1 MTTPTRLNA
10 GFSLAWVASFPGFT
24 ASEGWSLSYQLTN
37 HTNAHTIPA
46 TALGDDF
53 QVVIS
58 PALSSTFAPGSY
70 RLFAIAQKAD
80 DRRILANTSFE
91 VLPDITKAVD
101 LRSTAE
107 RTLEAIEALLEGKAT
122 DDQQMIQ
129 YNGRTLSRYT
139 FEALETL
146 RSRLKRTVARE
157 RERRRGSKGRIGV
170 KF

>member
-1 MTTPTRLNA
+1 MKTPTRLNA
-10 GFSLAWVASFPGFT
+10 GFSLAWVSSFPGFT

-37 HTNAHTIPA
+37 HKNAHTIPA

-53 QVVIS
+53 QVEIS

-70 RLFAIAQKAD
+70 RLFAVAQKGED
-80 DRRILANTSFE
+80 KRILTSSSFE
-91 VLPDITKAVD
+91 VLPDITKAAD
-101 LRSTAE
+101 LRSPSE

-122 DDQQMIQ
+122 EDQQMIQ

-157 RERRRGSKGRIGV
+157 KERRRGGKGRIGV